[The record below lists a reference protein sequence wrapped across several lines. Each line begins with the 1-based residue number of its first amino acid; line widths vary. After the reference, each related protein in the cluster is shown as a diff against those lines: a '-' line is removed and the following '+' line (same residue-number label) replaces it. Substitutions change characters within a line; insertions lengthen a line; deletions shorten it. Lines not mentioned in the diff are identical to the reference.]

1 MAEGKHY
8 AAVAT
13 FAQSDEAS
21 TIEVPGDVAEVIAAL
36 DEIVAKYDMGDAI
49 SEEDQA
55 IVKAYLP
62 AIGVDSSEL
71 SQDNALVG
79 EGSYA
84 FDKSELG
91 CDLHAEGRMG
101 CRGAGEGRIE
111 WWADMAV
118 SKTGG
123 EARIANFKFTFQGAG
138 FGVGPTGV
146 MKLIYKRD
154 FSRDFGASDS
164 AAASFFDRYTLT
176 QWGFYYT
183 STCEVLTE
191 KGTIV
196 VR

>member
-1 MAEGKHY
+1 MAEDKQY

-13 FAQSDEAS
+13 FAQSDEAG

-36 DEIVAKYDMGDAI
+36 DGIVAKYDMGDAI

-62 AIGVDSSEL
+62 AIGADSSEL

-123 EARIANFKFTFQGAG
+123 EARIANFKFTFKGAG

-154 FSRDFGASDS
+154 FSRDFNASES
-164 AAASFFDRYTLT
+164 AAGSFFDRYTLT

-183 STCEVLTE
+183 STCEVLTD

>member
-1 MAEGKHY
+1 MAEGKAY

-13 FAQSDEAS
+13 FAQSEDAGSVEIPS
-21 TIEVPGDVAEVIAAL
+21 DINEVLATL
-36 DEIVAKYDMGDAI
+36 DAIVDKYDMGDAI
-49 SEEDQA
+49 SDEDQA

-62 AIGVDSSEL
+62 AVGVDASEL

-101 CRGAGEGRIE
+101 CKGAGEGRIE

-118 SKTGG
+118 TKTGG
-123 EARIANFKFTFQGAG
+123 DTRIANFKFTFRGAG

-146 MKLIYKRD
+146 MKLIYKRG
-154 FSRDFGASDS
+154 FTRDFNANES
-164 AAASFFDRYTLT
+164 AAGSFFDRYTLT

-183 STCEVLTE
+183 SECEVLTD